1 MTFHLPCSRGRKNPE
16 NKKVVFLRD
25 PSKRL
30 WPILYHEMPN
40 VQVLT
45 SGWEAFCCANRIK
58 SGDEC
63 LFHVK
68 DDLEREYN
76 VSIRK
81 CKN

>member
-1 MTFHLPCSRGRKNPE
+1 ML
-16 NKKVVFLRD
+16 LRD
-25 PSKRL
+25 PRKRL

-40 VQVLT
+40 VKVLT
-45 SGWEAFCCANRIK
+45 SGWEAFRSGNEIQ

-63 LFHVK
+63 LFRIEDEV
-68 DDLEREYN
+68 ERIFE